1 MRGNR
6 ASAPA
11 SVAGRGG
18 VGQATVNPPENE
30 DGTGVCWV
38 WLKVLSRHLAVGD
51 R

>member
-11 SVAGRGG
+11 SGG
-18 VGQATVNPPENE
+18 VGQAIVNPPENE

-38 WLKVLSRHLAVGD
+38 WLKVALLSRHLAVGD